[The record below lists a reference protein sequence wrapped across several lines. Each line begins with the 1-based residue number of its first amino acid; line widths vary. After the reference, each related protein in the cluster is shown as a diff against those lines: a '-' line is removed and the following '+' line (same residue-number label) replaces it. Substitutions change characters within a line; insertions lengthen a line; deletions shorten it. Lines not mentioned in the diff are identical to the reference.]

1 MTIKSKI
8 TIGLSFIVSS
18 IITILFV
25 FFIWNFS
32 RFRETEFQQR
42 LKNRAVSTFQILT
55 KVEEVNPEI
64 LFEIQENT
72 VNQLV
77 DESITIYD
85 QNYQLIYANKNQI
98 HPSPTI
104 FSDKESQ
111 FYEIDGGVEVGEFK
125 FEFNKE
131 DYFIRVSA
139 KDEGG
144 EAYLNFLLAL
154 LGISYPFIILLI
166 WLSSNRFIGKQFKP
180 LDEFIF
186 QLKNIDQENLKDSL
200 PNSSN
205 SPIEIQ
211 TLIDEFNSML
221 ERIKVAY
228 DNQAQF
234 SAMVSHELKTPLA
247 RLSFQIQNLLNQD
260 KPAIQTDFLKNQL
273 VQINE
278 MASMIE
284 ALTVLISP
292 KESTKDHQ
300 DIIFVD
306 EEIASIIQLKQRDY
320 PNFKFHYRVE
330 LENQDLDLPSIQSSK
345 KLFQMI
351 LDNLIQNGI
360 KYSINHSIEIELSI
374 HSQHSEIIFR
384 NPGDKIIDFDN
395 AKLFESF
402 TRFNQ
407 DKKMEGMGLGL
418 SLVKRILN
426 HLGYDIFYN
435 FNENHLHVFRIIIK

>member
-8 TIGLSFIVSS
+8 TIGLSLIVSL
-18 IITILFV
+18 IITILFL
-25 FFIWNFS
+25 FFIWNFF
-32 RFRETEFQQR
+32 RFRESEFQQR
-42 LKNRAVSTFQILT
+42 LKNRAISTFQILT

-77 DESITIYD
+77 GESITIYD
-85 QNYQLIYANKNQI
+85 QNYQLIYANNNQLN
-98 HPSPTI
+98 PSPTL

-111 FYEIDGGVEVGEFK
+111 FYKMDGGVEVGEFK

-166 WLSSNRFIGKQFKP
+166 WLSTDRFIGKQFKP

-247 RLSFQIQNLLNQD
+247 RLSFQIQNLLNHE

-284 ALTVLISP
+284 ALTVLVSP
-292 KESTKDHQ
+292 KETTKDHQ

-306 EEIASIIQLKQRDY
+306 EEIASIIQFKQRDY
-320 PNFKFHYRVE
+320 PNFKFHYKVE

-360 KYSINHSIEIELSI
+360 KYSTNHSIEIELFI
-374 HSQHSEIIFR
+374 HSQYSEIIFR
-384 NPGDKIIDFDN
+384 NPGDKIIDLDN

-426 HLGYDIFYN
+426 HLGFDIFYN